1 MNNDTGD
8 KAMSAPFDP
17 KYYDKDEFHQGT
29 VPAETMV
36 SMHYSE
42 VILKLLEQTGKG
54 DLEEIKRE
62 VDRLLQTCRDQGNAI
77 DYLKAKVSELEDGK
91 ASADQ
96 SRSVKAAAPAQS
108 GAALW
113 TRDKYGNAVRK
124 SVGPSSYPSEF
135 YRYHYGVS
143 YNPRNPPRLR

>member
-1 MNNDTGD
+1 
-8 KAMSAPFDP
+8 MSAPFDP

-36 SMHYSE
+36 SVHYSE
-42 VILKLLEQTGKG
+42 VILKLLEQIGKD
-54 DLEEIKRE
+54 DLEEIKKT
-62 VDRLLQTCRDQGNAI
+62 VDGLLQTCRDQGSAI

-91 ASADQ
+91 ASEDQ
-96 SRSVKAAAPAQS
+96 SRSVKAAAAPAQS
-108 GAALW
+108 STALW
-113 TRDKYGNAVRK
+113 TRDKYGNVVKKA
-124 SVGPSSYPSEF
+124 VGPSSYPSEF